1 MTSLQAL
8 IGFTAWTVLLV
19 LLVFAWRGIAI
30 IIKGQKADS
39 WTRGEKKSD
48 DPSLVCRIEHAHANA
63 LENLPIF
70 AVIVLSAQAMAKVNV
85 VDAYAAWVLYARIA
99 QSVTHMIGVSHW
111 LVMLRATFW
120 TIQLVLF
127 VLMLFGLCHTGGPAV

>member
-8 IGFTAWTVLLV
+8 LGFTAWTVLLV

-39 WTRGEKKSD
+39 WTRGAKKSD

-63 LENLPIF
+63 LENLPLF
-70 AVIVLSAQAMAKVNV
+70 AVIVLVAQAMGKPAVA
-85 VDAYAAWVLYARIA
+85 DAWGAYVLYARVA
-99 QSVTHMIGVSHW
+99 QSVVHMIGVSHW

-127 VLMLFGLCHTGGPAV
+127 IVMLLGLCCGGATA

>member
-1 MTSLQAL
+1 MLSMQAL

-19 LLVFAWRGIAI
+19 LIIFAWRGIEI
-30 IIKGQKADS
+30 VINGKKADS
-39 WTRGEKKSD
+39 WTRGKDVEE
-48 DPSLVCRIEHAHANA
+48 PGLIRRIEHAHINC

-70 AVIVLSAQAMAKVNV
+70 AVIVLAAAAMGKSAVTEPYAM
-85 VDAYAAWVLYARIA
+85 YVLYARLA

-120 TIQLVLF
+120 AIQLILF
-127 VLMLFGLCHTGGPAV
+127 VVMLLGLCCGGHAA